1 MNILGVGPAELVIVL
16 VLLLVVAGPKRMVQW
31 AYIAGRYM
39 AQLRAMW
46 QETAQMLQQELE
58 QAGIEPETVDA
69 VRDLTRGRSRRV
81 PNPLDGVVDKMK
93 KPLEQDVLRPV
104 EDVMQQVG
112 DTPLAP
118 KPQQQH
124 ASGNTSAQAES
135 EAPAE
140 DSVDSEQDTS
150 TSGRYDAWTPN

>member
-1 MNILGVGPAELVIVL
+1 MNILGIGPAELVIVL

-46 QETAQMLQQELE
+46 QETTQMLQQELE

-69 VRDLTRGRSRRV
+69 IRDLTRKRTLRA
-81 PNPLDGVVDKMK
+81 PNPLDSVVDKMT

-104 EDVMQQVG
+104 EDVLQQVG

-118 KPQQQH
+118 KPQQQRP
-124 ASGNTSAQAES
+124 SGNTSAQTES
-135 EAPAE
+135 ETPA
-140 DSVDSEQDTS
+140 DDPVDSEQD